1 MRMANIEYGS
11 GICLEDSRC
20 LWRMLSCCDTGT
32 RSLFVETIP
41 RCSTFVDANKNVLD
55 LTGDKNAIE
64 SARGISEMTS
74 RRLAKLREEVLDA
87 NLDLVRKGLVLYTF
101 GNVSGIS
108 REDRIVIIKP
118 SGVPYDQLQLADL
131 VTTDLSGKVLEG
143 DLRPSSDLPT
153 HLVLYKA
160 FPEIGGV
167 AHSHSEYATSWAQAR
182 RPIPCLG
189 TTHADYFHGPVP
201 VTECMRDPEIATAY
215 EENTGHA
222 IVKAFKGNDYKSV
235 PAVLVANHGPF
246 AWGPDAKTAA
256 HNAVIVEAVARTAYF
271 TVTLNPEAQAID
283 RALHDKHYLRK
294 HGRNAYYG
302 QEKELNQKGR

>member
-1 MRMANIEYGS
+1 MM
-11 GICLEDSRC
+11 
-20 LWRMLSCCDTGT
+20 
-32 RSLFVETIP
+32 
-41 RCSTFVDANKNVLD
+41 
-55 LTGDKNAIE
+55 
-64 SARGISEMTS
+64 
-74 RRLAKLREEVLDA
+74 LAKLREQVLDA

-108 REDRIVIIKP
+108 RRDKVVIIKP
-118 SGVPYDQLQLADL
+118 SGVAYDQLKPDHL
-131 VTTDLSGKVLEG
+131 VATDLDGNVLEG
-143 DLRPSSDLPT
+143 NLKPSSDLPT

-160 FPEIGGV
+160 FPNIGGV

-201 VTECMRDPEIATAY
+201 VTDPMGGAEVAEAY
-215 EENTGHA
+215 EENTGHV
-222 IVKAFKGNDYKSV
+222 IVRAFKDKNYEAV

-256 HNAVIVEAVARTAYF
+256 HNAVIVEAVARMAYF
-271 TVTLNPEAQAID
+271 TMTINHEAQAVD
-283 RALHDKHYLRK
+283 RALHDKHYFRK

-302 QEKELNQKGR
+302 QQPELNSRKIDSGKANSRKGR